1 MKTVTANLKA
11 TLSILLLAICATVYA
26 QKLPGVQP
34 STGLRA
40 PANIKIDGKTT
51 EWDNKF
57 QAYNH
62 ATDIFYTMAN
72 DDNNLY
78 LTVQATDAVIAK
90 KILGGGVKLTLNKSA
105 KKNDDHPITIMFP
118 VYNAKSYSK
127 TSTLLSKIASN
138 KHNNVNND
146 SLQYAINSELAA
158 GEKEIGISGIKDITD
173 TLISIYNSQGIKAI
187 AQVDNKGALTYELA
201 VPLKLIGAGEGARL
215 MYNILLKGT
224 KAMNNSHSVTMDD
237 GGTMLVINKKKSDNI
252 STAQIIAEY
261 ETLDASTDFWGEYTL
276 AKK

>member
-1 MKTVTANLKA
+1 MKTLI
-11 TLSILLLAICATVYA
+11 TLSVVFLSIFFIATA

-34 STGLRA
+34 SIGLRA
-40 PANIKIDGKTT
+40 PADIKIDGKTT

-62 ATDIFYTMAN
+62 ATDIYCTISN

-78 LTVQATDAVIAK
+78 LTVQATDPVIAK
-90 KILGGGVKLTLNKSA
+90 KILGGGTKLTLNKSG
-105 KKNDDHPITIMFP
+105 KKTDDHPITITFP
-118 VYNAKSYSK
+118 VYDAKSYSK
-127 TSTLLSKIASN
+127 TSLLLNKMASN
-138 KHNNVNND
+138 KHNNIDND

-158 GEKEIGISGIKDITD
+158 GEKEISISGIKGITD
-173 TLISIYNSQGIKAI
+173 TLISIYNNQGIKAV

-201 VPLKLIGAGEGARL
+201 IPLKLIEAGESAKL

-237 GGTMLVINKKKSDNI
+237 GGTMVVINKKKSDNI

-261 ETLDASTDFWGEYTL
+261 ETLDTATDFWGEYTL
-276 AKK
+276 TKK